1 MREKQ
6 PISHHSISACPPSC
20 EDTGRLTS
28 RYQTICLL
36 GAFFPAAP
44 AAFIPAEA
52 PNPNPD
58 PDPKVEF
65 AVELPIPPAPTDPAV
80 PTPPEVAPATPL
92 GFGFEFPGV

>member
-1 MREKQ
+1 MSWRAKKMAV
-6 PISHHSISACPPSC
+6 PIPM
-20 EDTGRLTS
+20 TGIIAGTIS

-52 PNPNPD
+52 PNPNPG